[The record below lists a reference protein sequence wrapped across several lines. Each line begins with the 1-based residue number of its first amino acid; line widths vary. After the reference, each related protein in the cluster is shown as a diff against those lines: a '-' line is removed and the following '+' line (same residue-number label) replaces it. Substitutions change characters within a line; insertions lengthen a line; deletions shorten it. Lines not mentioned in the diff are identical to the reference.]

1 MCIVVQSVFKCCLF
15 AWGGRVFHYFIKHQ
29 IWVCNTRWFPHCKWR
44 LDAQGPGGC
53 NCNHTP
59 RRKNTHRSTNPQPSH
74 EQPPPPSA
82 SPVWDLKCNKWPQ
95 NVIKVLSVIFYT
107 TCHTEAR
114 SSVEVIWKPWKGVD
128 TLNQESRGREGNQEK
143 HYSTRTGRH
152 AKKALSSTQTQCRH
166 LPWPAC
172 NMHRSNIVL
181 DRNLPAC

>member
-1 MCIVVQSVFKCCLF
+1 MGRYSFSLFYKAPNLGLQYSLMPTLQVEVGCPGTRGLQQQSHPK
-15 AWGGRVFHYFIKHQ
+15 AEEHPQ
-29 IWVCNTRWFPHCKWR
+29 IYQPTT
-44 LDAQGPGGC
+44 Q
-53 NCNHTP
+53 P
-59 RRKNTHRSTNPQPSH
+59 RQP
-74 EQPPPPSA
+74 QPPPVRPA
-82 SPVWDLKCNKWPQ
+82 WDLKCNKWPQ

-114 SSVEVIWKPWKGVD
+114 SSVEVIWKPWKGVG

-172 NMHRSNIVL
+172 NMHRSDILL